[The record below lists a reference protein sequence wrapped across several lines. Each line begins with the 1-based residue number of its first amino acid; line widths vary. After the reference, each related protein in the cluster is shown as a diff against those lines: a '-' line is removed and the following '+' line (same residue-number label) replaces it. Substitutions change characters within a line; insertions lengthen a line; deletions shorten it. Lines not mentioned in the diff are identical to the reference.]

1 MFMSDEFCVTVK
13 MEVVSTGHGDPMFP
27 DTSRVIEFDATDLP
41 IEAVMDQFRDFA
53 IMMGYVFDIREKIG
67 VIRD

>member
-1 MFMSDEFCVTVK
+1 MSDDYNVSVK
-13 MEVVSTGHGDPMFP
+13 MEVVSTGHHDTMFP

-41 IEAVMDQFRDFA
+41 IEAVLDQFRDFA

-67 VIRD
+67 VVRD